1 MVGIQSETNQD
12 SYGPGFASSGG
23 GVFAT
28 LFDDSQIAIWFW
40 PRSSVPASVS
50 TATSSVDISD
60 WGTPSA
66 NYTSTSCDIA
76 SSFAPQ
82 QLVLDITLCGDWAGV
97 ASIYSETCPISGGG
111 AGNSSSC
118 YLQNVINNG
127 NTTALATA
135 YFEINYIKA
144 FNKNGTI
151 LSSGGSTSSVD
162 ASSVFASATSAASAT
177 ASGTGS
183 AGSSGTSGTS
193 AGLAVSAM
201 AGGAAKAWAAVAGV
215 GALMAWTLL

>member
-1 MVGIQSETNQD
+1 M
-12 SYGPGFASSGG
+12 
-23 GVFAT
+23 FAT

-97 ASIYSETCPISGGG
+97 PSIYASTGCPIEGGG
-111 AGNSSSC
+111 AGNASSC
-118 YLQNVINNG
+118 YLQNVFNNG

-144 FNKNGTI
+144 FNKNGTV

-162 ASSVFASATSAASAT
+162 ASSVFASATSAASAS

-183 AGSSGTSGTS
+183 AAGSSGTGGSS
-193 AGLAVSAM
+193 AGVAVRAM

-215 GALMAWTLL
+215 GALIAWTLL

>member
-1 MVGIQSETNQD
+1 MQSETKDD
-12 SYGPGFASSGG
+12 SYGAGFASAGG

-40 PRSSVPASVS
+40 PRSSIPASIS

-111 AGNSSSC
+111 SGNASSC
-118 YLQNVINNG
+118 YLQNVINDG
-127 NTTALATA
+127 NTTALSTA

-162 ASSVFASATSAASAT
+162 ASSVFASATSAASTSASAT
-177 ASGTGS
+177 
-183 AGSSGTSGTS
+183 GSSGSS
-193 AGLAVSAM
+193 AGVAVGAM
-201 AGGAAKAWAAVAGV
+201 ASGAAKAWAAAAGV
-215 GALMAWTLL
+215 GALIAWTLL